1 MRRASSTLA
10 RRPSEPGTSGMP
22 AARIAPLASDLSP
35 STSIDSGVGPMKIR
49 SLSSQARTNDG
60 LSERNP

>member
-1 MRRASSTLA
+1 
-10 RRPSEPGTSGMP
+10 MP

-35 STSIDSGVGPMKIR
+35 STSIDSGVGPTKIR